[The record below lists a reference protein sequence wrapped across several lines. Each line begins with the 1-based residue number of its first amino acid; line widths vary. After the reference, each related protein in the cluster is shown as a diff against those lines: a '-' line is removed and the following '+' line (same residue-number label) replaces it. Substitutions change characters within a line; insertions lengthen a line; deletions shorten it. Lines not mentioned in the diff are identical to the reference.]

1 MRRRAGLADVWACV
15 RVTAAVDYPAFVHGE
30 RRCPPEDVGG
40 VPGFMQFL
48 EAAPDPLHEEHE
60 QVVTW

>member
-1 MRRRAGLADVWACV
+1 MESVGDGEAD
-15 RVTAAVDYPAFVHGE
+15 VDYPAFVDGE
-30 RRCPPEDVGG
+30 RRCPQDDVGG

-48 EAAPDPLHEEHE
+48 EAALDPLHEEHE